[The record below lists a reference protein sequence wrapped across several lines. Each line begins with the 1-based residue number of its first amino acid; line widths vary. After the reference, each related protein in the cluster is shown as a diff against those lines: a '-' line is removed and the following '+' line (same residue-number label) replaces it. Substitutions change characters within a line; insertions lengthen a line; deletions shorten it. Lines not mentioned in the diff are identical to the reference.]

1 MVNAIY
7 VILLALI
14 TLSPSMVSSVFGY
27 AVQDQ
32 GVLRVLSG
40 TLLGLGVLLWGI
52 AGNVGKYGGLAMY
65 IAIGTGIGALWL
77 LWGWAGHL
85 FTLRN
90 AGVPIVINV
99 VLTAWVWSARPKSQN
114 CLPIAPDRGAPHC
127 LGSLSIYVTTILPPL
142 MSVTMASDSTGTSSR
157 VRASR
162 PPSNDFSMTAP
173 TPTTAAPA
181 AWASRARPR
190 IVCPVARK
198 PSTMSTRSPASRYSG
213 ETISSTICPRVCE
226 GATVSST

>member
-1 MVNAIY
+1 MGLLESAVVLLFVSLGERGQGEGSPNIHSIRVVEVVELEKLRTPIMVNAIY

-99 VLTAWVWSARPKSQN
+99 VLAAWVWSARTKS
-114 CLPIAPDRGAPHC
+114 
-127 LGSLSIYVTTILPPL
+127 
-142 MSVTMASDSTGTSSR
+142 
-157 VRASR
+157 
-162 PPSNDFSMTAP
+162 
-173 TPTTAAPA
+173 
-181 AWASRARPR
+181 
-190 IVCPVARK
+190 
-198 PSTMSTRSPASRYSG
+198 
-213 ETISSTICPRVCE
+213 
-226 GATVSST
+226 